1 MSVNSLLDLS
11 LTCLAKYA
19 DNYFNDIKVLP
30 LGIKDKLV
38 RIMTSHGTVTDFNI
52 SQVLTDL
59 RSDRHREEK
68 HKLLH
73 AGIHTLDLQNCVVSD
88 STLRQVHCPHVR
100 TILLKGCRAVT
111 SQGVVA
117 LAGACPS
124 LAVVDLGGCVEVT
137 DDGVVALAHS
147 CRQLEVISLR
157 GCSGLTDA
165 ALLALAHNC
174 SLLHSVYFSETCV
187 TDEGVVGLATGVCSN
202 NLKELQM
209 ARCQF
214 LTDEAVTAVLTH
226 CPNIRIFNFHG
237 CPLIT
242 DQSRGALQ
250 NLIGP
255 NRIHQVS
262 WTVY

>member
-11 LTCLAKYA
+11 LNCLAKYA
-19 DNYFNDIKVLP
+19 DNYFNDIKALP

-52 SQVLTDL
+52 SQ
-59 RSDRHREEK
+59 
-68 HKLLH
+68 LLH

-88 STLRQVHCPHVR
+88 STLRQVHCPHLR

-237 CPLIT
+237 CPLMT

-255 NRIHQVS
+255 DRIHQVS